1 MSALFITTLIITKRL
16 NIRLLAKLV
25 SLIYILLK
33 RFSAEYIYLKGALS
47 S

>member
-1 MSALFITTLIITKRL
+1 MSALFIITLIITKRL
-16 NIRLLAKLV
+16 NIRLLARSA

-33 RFSAEYIYLKGALS
+33 KSSVEYVCLKGALS